1 MQIPV
6 PSMVTET
13 GIYSL
18 HVLLLFVSLS
28 GLLIA
33 ALEGTAMVDKRT
45 KKDTKALTSET
56 GFEDNR
62 GSKKASSIS
71 PHIDPRIVSL
81 VRLLARKAAERD
93 FARFARQSESGNP
106 RPGKN

>member
-1 MQIPV
+1 
-6 PSMVTET
+6 
-13 GIYSL
+13 
-18 HVLLLFVSLS
+18 
-28 GLLIA
+28 
-33 ALEGTAMVDKRT
+33 MVDKAARKDR
-45 KKDTKALTSET
+45 KKLTNET

-62 GSKKASSIS
+62 GSKKANSVS

-93 FARFARQSESGNP
+93 FARFARHSESGDP